1 MMFDLIPF
9 ENRNSSLFDYFN
21 RMNRDFFGDMEK
33 ELTPCRTD
41 ILDKGDKFILRA
53 DMPGFDKSDIHIDV
67 DGERLTLTAEHS
79 EETKDDSKDYI
90 RQERR
95 YGALTRSFDISNID
109 ADKIKA
115 SYEKG
120 VLELELPKKAN
131 VVPPTRQIE
140 IK

>member
-33 ELTPCRTD
+33 ELTPCRAD

-53 DMPGFDKSDIHIDV
+53 DMPGFDKSDIHIDA

-79 EETKDDSKDYI
+79 EETKDDGKDYI

-95 YGALTRSFDISNID
+95 YDTLTRSFDISNIE
-109 ADKIKA
+109 ADKITA
-115 SYEKG
+115 SYENG

>member
-9 ENRNSSLFDYFN
+9 ESRNGGLFDYFN

-41 ILDKGDKFILRA
+41 ILDKGDKFILKA

-67 DGERLTLTAEHS
+67 DGEKLTLTAEHS

-109 ADKIKA
+109 AEKITA

-140 IK
+140 IR